1 MLLAGNARGRDDV
14 GKAPGSAAGGRWRR
28 WGGRTLEYGP
38 LILALAA
45 TQVLSKGI
53 WDLPNGDVDL
63 YQNYAVAFWLHR
75 PRLHALPVEYPPL
88 ALAVFMLTL
97 VPPLPWY
104 HITFAA
110 WTGLFVLLGYRGI
123 RDRLG
128 RTRGYIYVLYL
139 AIGALATILA
149 RFDIVPALATLAAL
163 WAVERGR
170 FGTAYALIAAGI
182 LLKLYPAFLLP
193 VVAVAHWRA
202 LAARD
207 IATQGEPAAPARNP
221 IAALARF
228 VRRPATRRTAR
239 GLALCAA
246 LVLAGYLPALVVNT
260 AGALS
265 GFNYAGD
272 RPLQIESTPAAIL
285 WLGTIV
291 GIPAQ
296 PDYSFTSLN
305 YVGVLDIYLKPLSA
319 VALAAGCLWVYWRQ
333 ACGRLRA
340 GQAFVAC
347 LAVVLVTNKIFSP
360 QYLIWAL
367 PIVAYVE
374 GFDLVWIAICLLTL
388 YEFPIIYQMRRP
400 ILTVPYSWEFMPVL
414 ALRNGLLLYATLR
427 AIMRPPRRAPEPSGA
442 GSANSRAAPI
452 AARPSPPDERGESAP
467 ALAGQDVCS

>member
-1 MLLAGNARGRDDV
+1 MTLEGDV
-14 GKAPGSAAGGRWRR
+14 GRSAEGAVAVGARWRR
-28 WGGRTLEYGP
+28 WGRRALEYGP
-38 LILALAA
+38 LLLALAA
-45 TQVLSKGI
+45 TQVLSKVI

-63 YQNYAVAFWLHR
+63 YQNYAVAFWLHL
-75 PRLHALPVEYPPL
+75 PRLHALPLEYPPL

-104 HITFAA
+104 HITFAV
-110 WTGLFVLLGYRGI
+110 WMGLFVLLGYRGI
-123 RDRLG
+123 RERLG

-170 FGTAYALIAAGI
+170 FGSAYAFIAAGI

-193 VVAVAHWRA
+193 VVAIAHWRA
-202 LAARD
+202 LAAHD
-207 IATQGEPAAPARNP
+207 TPAQDGLSAPTPTRHP

-228 VRRPATRRTAR
+228 ARRPATRRTAR

-272 RPLQIESTPAAIL
+272 RPLQIESTPAALL

-291 GIPAQ
+291 GIPAH
-296 PDYSFTSLN
+296 PDYSYTSLN
-305 YVGVLDIYLKPLSA
+305 YVGALDIYLKPLSA
-319 VALAAGCLWVYWRQ
+319 LALAAGCLWVYWRQ
-333 ACGRLRA
+333 ARGRLTA

-367 PIVAYVE
+367 PVVAYVE
-374 GFDLVWIAICLLTL
+374 GFDFVWLAVCLLTL

-427 AIMRPPRRAPEPSGA
+427 AIMRPPRRAPAPADRASP
-442 GSANSRAAPI
+442 RAARI
-452 AARPSPPDERGESAP
+452 AGQPSPPDERGESAP
-467 ALAGQDVCS
+467 VLAG

>member
-1 MLLAGNARGRDDV
+1 M
-14 GKAPGSAAGGRWRR
+14 GKSGERAAGVWWRR
-28 WGGRTLEYGP
+28 WGGRALEYGP

-45 TQVLSKGI
+45 TQVLSKLI

-63 YQNYAVAFWLHR
+63 YQNYAVAFWLR
-75 PRLHALPVEYPPL
+75 PPRLHALPVEYPPL

-110 WTGLFVLLGYRGI
+110 WMGLFVLLGYRGI
-123 RDRLG
+123 RERLG

-170 FGTAYALIAAGI
+170 FGSAYALIAAGI

-193 VVAVAHWRA
+193 VVAIAHWRT

-207 IATQGEPAAPARNP
+207 IATQGEPNTPARNP
-221 IAALARF
+221 IAALSRF
-228 VRRPATRRTAR
+228 ARRPATRRVAR
-239 GLALCAA
+239 GLALWAV

-260 AGALS
+260 SGALS
-265 GFNYAGD
+265 GFNYAGG
-272 RPLQIESTPAAIL
+272 RPLQIESTPAALL
-285 WLGTIV
+285 WLGTIF

-305 YVGVLDIYLKPLSA
+305 YVGALDVYLKPLSA
-319 VALAAGCLWVYWRQ
+319 VALATGCLWVYWRQ
-333 ACGRLRA
+333 ARGRLTA

-367 PIVAYVE
+367 PVVAYVE
-374 GFDLVWIAICLLTL
+374 GFDFVWLAICLLTL
-388 YEFPIIYQMRRP
+388 YEFPVIYQMRRP

-427 AIMRPPRRAPEPSGA
+427 AIMRPPRRAPEPADTASTH
-442 GSANSRAAPI
+442 AARI

-467 ALAGQDVCS
+467 ALAG

>member
-1 MLLAGNARGRDDV
+1 MLLAGNAHGRDDV
-14 GKAPGSAAGGRWRR
+14 GRSGERAAGVWWRR
-28 WGGRTLEYGP
+28 WGRRALEYGP

-45 TQVLSKGI
+45 TQVLSRVI

-104 HITFAA
+104 HITFAV
-110 WTGLFVLLGYRGI
+110 WMGLFVLLGYRGI
-123 RDRLG
+123 RERLG

-139 AIGALATILA
+139 AIGALATMLA

-170 FGTAYALIAAGI
+170 FGSAYALIATGI

-193 VVAVAHWRA
+193 VVAVTHWRA

-207 IATQGEPAAPARNP
+207 GPVAPAPARSP
-221 IAALARF
+221 IAALAHF
-228 VRRPATRRTAR
+228 ARRSTTRRTSR

-265 GFNYAGD
+265 GFSYAGG

-305 YVGVLDIYLKPLSA
+305 YVGILDVYLKPLSA

-333 ACGRLRA
+333 ARGRLST

-367 PIVAYVE
+367 PVVAYVE
-374 GFDLVWIAICLLTL
+374 GFDLVWLAICLLTL

-427 AIMRPPRRAPEPSGA
+427 AIMRPPRRAPEPTGSGPA
-442 GSANSRAAPI
+442 SAHAARI
-452 AARPSPPDERGESAP
+452 ATRPSPPDERGESAP
-467 ALAGQDVCS
+467 ALAG